1 MVSPWA
7 LLSPCNKTV
16 ITRIVDRRTEAWVGA
31 TSNVRVKLR
40 ATAGSVSL
48 VREDVRSTAD
58 QAYAACRSVSA

>member
-1 MVSPWA
+1 MSTIVVVKMF
-7 LLSPCNKTV
+7 LQ
-16 ITRIVDRRTEAWVGA
+16 TRGLGSQTPVAVRP
-31 TSNVRVKLR
+31 NVRVKLR